1 MVVMEEVLGQLVEGE
16 AVAIHA
22 VVCRLQARVQ
32 LLLQLA
38 VQSLTPSVSKRQW
51 KQIGASSDGL
61 LQQGCGIDA
70 ETQRSVS
77 AHMEMAE
84 LSFVVM
90 DCSYQLAEIEGLF
103 QLFAAQFGCLIN
115 NRAIASVVLPGTMQI
130 IEGCPAIQPF
140 SALVV
145 LQKNR

>member
-1 MVVMEEVLGQLVEGE
+1 MEEVLGQLVKGE

-22 VVCRLQARVQ
+22 VLCCLQARFE
-32 LLLQLA
+32 LLMQLA
-38 VQSLTPSVSKRQW
+38 VQSLTPAVSKRQW

-77 AHMEMAE
+77 AHMQMAE

-90 DCSYQLAEIEGLF
+90 DCSDQLAEIEGLF
-103 QLFAAQFGCLIN
+103 QLFAAEFSCLISN
-115 NRAIASVVLPGTMQI
+115 GAVAPVVLPGTMQL
-130 IEGCPAIQPF
+130 IEACPAIQSF

>member
-1 MVVMEEVLGQLVEGE
+1 MVVMEEVLWQVVEDE
-16 AVAIHA
+16 AITIHA
-22 VVCRLQARVQ
+22 VICRLQARVQ
-32 LLLQLA
+32 LLLQLS
-38 VQSLTPSVSKRQW
+38 VQSLTPFVSKRQW

-77 AHMEMAE
+77 AHMQMAE
-84 LSFVVM
+84 LGFVVV
-90 DCSYQLAEIEGLF
+90 DCSDEFAEIEGLF
-103 QLFAAQFGCLIN
+103 QLFAAEFSCLISN
-115 NRAIASVVLPGTMQI
+115 GAVAPVVLPGTMQL
-130 IEGCPAIQPF
+130 IEACPAIQSF

>member
-1 MVVMEEVLGQLVEGE
+1 MEEVLGKLIKGE
-16 AVAIHA
+16 EVAIHA
-22 VVCRLQARVQ
+22 VVCRLQAPVQ
-32 LLLQLA
+32 LVMQLA
-38 VQSLTPSVSKRQW
+38 AQSLTPQPSKRQW

-90 DCSYQLAEIEGLF
+90 DCSDQLAEIEGLF
-103 QLFAAQFGCLIN
+103 QLYAVEFGRLISNGAVAA
-115 NRAIASVVLPGTMQI
+115 VVLPGTM
-130 IEGCPAIQPF
+130 
-140 SALVV
+140 
-145 LQKNR
+145 

>member
-1 MVVMEEVLGQLVEGE
+1 MEEVLGKLIQGE
-16 AVAIHA
+16 EVAIHA

-32 LLLQLA
+32 LMLQLA
-38 VQSLTPSVSKRQW
+38 VQSLTPFVSKRQW

-84 LSFVVM
+84 LSFAVM
-90 DCSYQLAEIEGLF
+90 DCSDQLAEIEGLF
-103 QLFAAQFGCLIN
+103 QLLAAQFGCLIN
-115 NRAIASVVLPGTMQI
+115 NRAIAPVVLPGTMLL
-130 IEGCPAIQPF
+130 IESCPAVQSF
-140 SALVV
+140 NALVV
-145 LQKNR
+145 LQQKR